1 MDDTTALAALTTY
14 RAAVYGCCTRR
25 RDAVFDLGDALATQ
39 QGETSLVQVSRAPS
53 YQRRFASVYQAL
65 GHGRLDQEALRAV
78 HVRTAPRPAAGE
90 RLLLAV
96 DASNVA
102 RPYARTSPD
111 RTLVQVPAQGYVL
124 PGGGT
129 LARPGWAYSTVAV
142 VPPVPSGWTHTL
154 DTRRIP
160 SAQTATTIGAAQL
173 AALIPLLPARPLCL
187 VDGGY
192 CTRGWLQATAALP
205 VDQLIRAAATRVL
218 YRPAPA
224 RTGQRGRPCLD
235 GARFKGSDPAT
246 QGRPD
251 ATGAQAMSM
260 GRPSQ
265 CARGRICICA
275 PPGTSRSQ
283 RCASPARRRPGAM
296 TSGSG
301 GSAVPSRPW
310 PPCLASTPRAS
321 GSSMPSRWTKESCS
335 GPSRIYVSPLL

>member
-1 MDDTTALAALTTY
+1 MC
-14 RAAVYGCCTRR
+14 GC
-25 RDAVFDLGDALATQ
+25 
-39 QGETSLVQVSRAPS
+39 RAPS

-187 VDGGY
+187 VGGGY

-251 ATGAQAMSM
+251 ATGAHIDEHGQTVTVRAWADLHL
-260 GRPSQ
+260 RT
-265 CARGRICICA
+265 ARDIPI
-275 PPGTSRSQ
+275 T
-283 RCASPARRRPGAM
+283 
-296 TSGSG
+296 
-301 GSAVPSRPW
+301 AV
-310 PPCLASTPRAS
+310 CLTRTTAS
-321 GSSMPSRWTKESCS
+321 GSYDLWLWWVGGPLPPVAALPRLDAARFGIEHAFKMDKGELLWTVPHLREPASIGQSHIKQR
-335 GPSRIYVSPLL
+335 GP